1 MTGDYSGDRAR
12 HRIADKA
19 APLMSQYT
27 AKDFQLEVL
36 ARLEEMQDA
45 TESLEENWAK
55 KLEAV
60 RDQRLL
66 KFDSRTL
73 LALGAIV
80 LSFAGYVIQDARN
93 SAKQDSEI
101 EATKSRV
108 ARLEQIAATNT
119 EARIRTEVQLNEL
132 RDGQAEI
139 KALIQA
145 HDRASKKAAPR

>member
-19 APLMSQYT
+19 APLTSQYT